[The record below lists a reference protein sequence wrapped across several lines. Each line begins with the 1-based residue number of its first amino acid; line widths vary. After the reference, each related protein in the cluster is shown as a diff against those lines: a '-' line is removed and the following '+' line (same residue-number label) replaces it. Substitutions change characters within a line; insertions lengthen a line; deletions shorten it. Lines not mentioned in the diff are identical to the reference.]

1 LKTVDKIR
9 FWFHQLSWR
18 KRILLLLA
26 TGSFFWFLFCLP
38 DPLFETPYSTVL
50 YDRSG
55 KLLAARMASD
65 NQWRFPASGKI
76 PPRFIVALTTF
87 EDKHFYLHR
96 GVDPPAIARALYQ
109 NIRSGKVVSGGST
122 ITMQV
127 IRLARKNR
135 KRTFIEKLVEMIWA
149 LRLELSYSKESIL
162 QLYATHA
169 PFGGNIVGLEAASSR
184 YFGRSPNKLSW
195 SECATLAVLP
205 NSPALI
211 YPGKNQKELLR
222 KRNSLLRQLQ
232 AASYLD
238 QESLE
243 LSLLEPLPEKFF
255 PIPQDAPHLLNRS
268 IRDHGA
274 GKSLTTTID
283 LDLQKQVATLV
294 DYHAKTLKA
303 SEIHNCAVIVAE
315 VNSGKVVC
323 YIGNTKADKKEDH
336 GNDVDVIN
344 ASRSTGSL
352 LKPYL
357 YASMLD
363 DGELLPGMLVADIP
377 TQIGGFSPKNYNL
390 TYDGAVPAWRALARS
405 LNIPAVK
412 LLQQHGLEKF
422 HQQLRNLGLTTLSRP
437 ASEYGMSLILGG
449 AEGKLWDMT
458 GVYASM
464 GRTVN
469 HFNRYNGKYY
479 KNDYRPLIYVDE
491 KIEEETVATAPKLGA
506 AATWLTFEA
515 MAEVARPELDAAWK
529 RLSGGRK
536 IAWKTGTSFGYR
548 DGWAIGVTPDYV
560 VGVWAGNADGEGR
573 SGLTGLSAAA
583 PLLFDVFG
591 ILPQHSPWFREPVQE
606 MKQVKVCAQS
616 GYRVSTNC
624 PQADKIRAPA
634 NSAKTSQCPYHRIVH
649 LDQKGQ
655 FRVTNECEEVSN
667 MQHVPWFVLPPAV
680 EYYYKIKNPAYKTL
694 PPFREGCFTYSGKAM
709 EMIYP
714 KSGTAIY
721 VPVDLDSKQT
731 AAVFEVAH
739 RNPEAT
745 IYWHIDEAF
754 VGSTQH
760 IHQLGLN
767 PPRGKHLLTL
777 VDENGE
783 TLTISFEVL
792 SDKK

>member
-1 LKTVDKIR
+1 M
-9 FWFHQLSWR
+9 
-18 KRILLLLA
+18 
-26 TGSFFWFLFCLP
+26 
-38 DPLFETPYSTVL
+38 
-50 YDRSG
+50 
-55 KLLAARMASD
+55 AARIAQD
-65 NQWRFPASGKI
+65 NQWRFPAPEKI
-76 PPRFIVALTTF
+76 PAKFIVSLIAF
-87 EDKHFYLHR
+87 EDKNFYVHPGIDL
-96 GVDPPAIARALYQ
+96 PATSRALYQ
-109 NIRSGKVVSGGST
+109 NIRLGKVVSGGST
-122 ITMQV
+122 LTMQV

-135 KRTFIEKLVEMIWA
+135 KRSVFEKMIEMIWA
-149 LRLELSYSKESIL
+149 LRLDLSYSKEEIL

-184 YFGRSPNKLSW
+184 YFGRSTDKLSW
-195 SECATLAVLP
+195 AECATLAVLP

-211 YPGKNQKELLR
+211 YPGRNQKELLR
-222 KRNSLLRQLQ
+222 KRNTLLNKLFSLD
-232 AASYLD
+232 YFD
-238 QESLE
+238 KETLE

-255 PIPQDAPHLLNRS
+255 PIPQDAPHLLNRC
-268 IRDHGA
+268 IHDKGT
-274 GKSLTTTID
+274 GKSITTTID
-283 LDLQKQVATLV
+283 LDLQKQVTALLE
-294 DYHAKTLKA
+294 YHAKTLRA
-303 SEIHNCAVIVAE
+303 SEIHNCAVLVAE
-315 VNSGKVVC
+315 VNSGKVLC
-323 YIGNTKADKKEDH
+323 YVGNTKADKKSASSEDKEDH

-344 ASRSTGSL
+344 ANRSTGSL

-357 YASMLD
+357 YASMLN
-363 DGELLPGMLVADIP
+363 DGELLPGMLVPDIP

-422 HQQLRNLGLTTLSRP
+422 HQQLKNLGLTTITRP
-437 ASEYGMSLILGG
+437 ANEYGMSLILGG

-469 HFNRYNGKYY
+469 HYNRYGGKYY
-479 KNDYRPLIYVDE
+479 KNDYRPLMYLDE
-491 KIEEETVATAPKLGA
+491 KVEEEIVPTPQKLGA
-506 AATWLTFEA
+506 AATWLAFEA
-515 MAEVARPELDAAWK
+515 MAEVARPELDASWK

-548 DGWAIGVTPDYV
+548 DGWAIGITPDYV

-573 SGLTGLSAAA
+573 AGLTGLSSAA

-591 ILPQHSPWFREPVQE
+591 ILPQRSPWFREPVQE
-606 MKQVKVCAQS
+606 MKQVKVCEQS
-616 GYRVSTNC
+616 GYRASVNC
-624 PQADKIRAPA
+624 PQTDKIRAPI
-634 NSAKTSQCPYHRIVH
+634 NSEKTAQCPYHRIVH
-649 LDQKGQ
+649 LDKSGI
-655 FRVTNECEEVSN
+655 FRVTNECEDVAN

-680 EYYYKIKNPAYKTL
+680 EYYYKIKNPSYRTL
-694 PPFREGCFTYSGKAM
+694 PPFKEGCFTYTGKAM

-714 KSGTAIY
+714 KNGTAIY

-739 RNPEAT
+739 RNPAT
-745 IYWHIDEAF
+745 TIFWHIDEAF
-754 VGSTQH
+754 IGSTQQ

-767 PPRGKHLLTL
+767 PPKGKHLLTL

>member
-1 LKTVDKIR
+1 M
-9 FWFHQLSWR
+9 
-18 KRILLLLA
+18 
-26 TGSFFWFLFCLP
+26 
-38 DPLFETPYSTVL
+38 
-50 YDRSG
+50 
-55 KLLAARMASD
+55 AARIAQD
-65 NQWRFPASGKI
+65 NQWRFPAPEKI
-76 PPRFIVALTTF
+76 PAKFIVSLIAF
-87 EDKHFYLHR
+87 EDKNFYVHPGIDL
-96 GVDPPAIARALYQ
+96 PATSRALYQ
-109 NIRSGKVVSGGST
+109 NIRLGKVVSGGST
-122 ITMQV
+122 LTMQV

-135 KRTFIEKLVEMIWA
+135 KRSVFEKMIEMIWA
-149 LRLELSYSKESIL
+149 LRLDLSYSKEEIL

-184 YFGRSPNKLSW
+184 YFGRSTDKLSW
-195 SECATLAVLP
+195 AECATLAVLP

-211 YPGKNQKELLR
+211 YPGRNQKELLR
-222 KRNSLLRQLQ
+222 KRNTLLNKLFSLD
-232 AASYLD
+232 YFD
-238 QESLE
+238 KETLE

-255 PIPQDAPHLLNRS
+255 PIPQDAPHLLNRC
-268 IRDHGA
+268 IHDKGT
-274 GKSLTTTID
+274 GKSITTTID
-283 LDLQKQVATLV
+283 LDLQKQVTALLE
-294 DYHAKTLKA
+294 YHAKTLRA
-303 SEIHNCAVIVAE
+303 SEIHNCAVLVAE
-315 VNSGKVVC
+315 VNSGKVLC
-323 YIGNTKADKKEDH
+323 YVGNTKADKKSASSEDKEDH

-344 ASRSTGSL
+344 ANRSTGSL

-357 YASMLD
+357 YASMLN
-363 DGELLPGMLVADIP
+363 DGELLPGMLVPDIP

-422 HQQLRNLGLTTLSRP
+422 HQQLKNLGLTTITRP
-437 ASEYGMSLILGG
+437 ANEYGMSLILGG

-469 HFNRYNGKYY
+469 HYNRYGGKYY
-479 KNDYRPLIYVDE
+479 KNDYRPLMYLDE
-491 KIEEETVATAPKLGA
+491 KVEEEIVPTPQKLGA
-506 AATWLTFEA
+506 AATWLAFEA
-515 MAEVARPELDAAWK
+515 MAEVARPELDASWK

-548 DGWAIGVTPDYV
+548 DGWAIGITPDYV

-573 SGLTGLSAAA
+573 AGLTGLSSAA

-591 ILPQHSPWFREPVQE
+591 ILPQRSPWFREPVQE
-606 MKQVKVCAQS
+606 MKQVKVCEQS
-616 GYRVSTNC
+616 GYRASVNC
-624 PQADKIRAPA
+624 PQTDKIRAPI
-634 NSAKTSQCPYHRIVH
+634 NSEKTAQCPYHRIVH
-649 LDQKGQ
+649 LDKSGM
-655 FRVTNECEEVSN
+655 FRVTNECEDVVN

-680 EYYYKIKNPAYKTL
+680 EYYYKIKNPSYRTL
-694 PPFREGCFTYSGKAM
+694 PPFKEGCFTYTGKAM

-714 KSGTAIY
+714 KNGTAIY

-739 RNPEAT
+739 RNPAT
-745 IYWHIDEAF
+745 TIFWHIDEAF
-754 VGSTQH
+754 IGSTQQ

-767 PPRGKHLLTL
+767 PPKGKHLLTL